1 MINDIV
7 FLHFIQQG
15 GLDIGNISLL
25 SVGEASQDGGSITY
39 RLKKFD
45 LRNIEGF
52 RGFEQGISP
61 HTFVIQSD
69 RHLFGN
75 FFPVT
80 IRSSGN
86 GNTTH
91 TILLYC
97 CPCWISAEIL
107 RTRSRSWL
115 MWKGLAIKSTAPPF
129 RASRAVSMVANPVM
143 MITLVSGEV
152 FLVKWS
158 RSNPSGG
165 FIFRSVIRISNFF
178 SVSLSKAA
186 LLSVKTSTR
195 QPLFSS
201 IGLRRLQTI
210 GSSSTTPISIFLSII
225 TSFPFLSV

>member
-1 MINDIV
+1 MINNMC

-25 SVGEASQDGGSITY
+25 SVGETSQDGGSITD

-52 RGFEQGISP
+52 RGFEQGIPP
-61 HTFVIQSD
+61 HTVVIQSG

-129 RASRAVSMVANPVM
+129 RASRAVSVVANPVM
-143 MITLVSGEV
+143 KITLVSGEV

-158 RSNPSGG
+158 SSIPSGG
-165 FIFRSVIRISNFF
+165 FLFRSVIRISNFF
-178 SVSLSKAA
+178 SESLSREA
-186 LLSVKTSTR
+186 LLSVKISTR

-201 IGLRRLQTI
+201 IGFCRLHTM
-210 GSSSTTPISIFLSII
+210 GSLLTNTPSKH
-225 TSFPFLSV
+225 P